1 MITLRPAAE
10 RGAENLGWLD
20 SRHTFSSGHYYDP
33 KHMGFGPLRVI
44 NEDRVRPGAG
54 FDTHGHRDMEIISYV
69 VEGAL
74 EHKDSLGT
82 GSVIRPGDVQVMSAG
97 TGIRHS
103 EFNHLKTEPVRF
115 LQIWV
120 LPDREGLPPRYDQKI
135 FPQSAK
141 RGQLRLVGSPGGRDD
156 SIVIH
161 QDVEIYDALLGS
173 GDSVTHALQSG
184 RKSWL
189 QVVGGSVEVN
199 GTPACAGDGL
209 AIRDETLLTIKSRAE
224 GSELLVFDLP

>member
-1 MITLRPAAE
+1 
-10 RGAENLGWLD
+10 
-20 SRHTFSSGHYYDP
+20 
-33 KHMGFGPLRVI
+33 
-44 NEDRVRPGAG
+44 
-54 FDTHGHRDMEIISYV
+54 
-69 VEGAL
+69 
-74 EHKDSLGT
+74 
-82 GSVIRPGDVQVMSAG
+82 VIRPGDVQVMSAG
-97 TGIRHS
+97 TGIQHS
-103 EFNHLKTEPVRF
+103 EFNHSKTEPVHF

-120 LPDREGLPPRYDQKI
+120 LPDREGLPPRYDQKN

-141 RGQLRLVGSPGGRDD
+141 RGQLRLVGSPGVRDD

-173 GDSVTHALQSG
+173 GDSVTHALASG

-189 QVVGGSVEVN
+189 QIVGGSVEVN